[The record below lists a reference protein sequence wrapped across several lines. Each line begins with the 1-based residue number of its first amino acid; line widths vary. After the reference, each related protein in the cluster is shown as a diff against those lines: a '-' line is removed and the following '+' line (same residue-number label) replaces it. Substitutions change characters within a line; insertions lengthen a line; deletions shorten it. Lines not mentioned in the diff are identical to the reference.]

1 MLFPWKKNR
10 IEKPLRLNRN
20 NEALIEELKIEGIT
34 ENNILCAIKKVPR
47 EIFVEQQFIQQAY
60 KNIPLPIDCD
70 QTISQPYIV
79 AYMVAC
85 LNLKKTDKV
94 LEIGTGT
101 GYQTAILSHLCQE
114 VCTIEIYAN
123 LLNKAKKRIAKL
135 NLKNIIFKLGNGAE
149 GWQNKA
155 LFDAIIISAASEIIP
170 AKLLESLKNQGSLVM
185 PKKKPS
191 GNQKL
196 LLVKKNNETY
206 LEKELL
212 DVKFV
217 PLLNKNIE

>member
-1 MLFPWKKNR
+1 MLFPWQKNR
-10 IEKPLRLNRN
+10 IKKLFRLNRN

-34 ENNILCAIKKVPR
+34 ENNVLYAIKKVPR
-47 EIFVEQQFIQQAY
+47 EIFVERQFIQQAY
-60 KNIPLPIDCD
+60 ENIPLPIDCE
-70 QTISQPYIV
+70 QTISQPFVV
-79 AYMVAC
+79 AYMIAC

-94 LEIGTGT
+94 LEIGTGS
-101 GYQTAILSHLCQE
+101 GFQTAILGHLCQE
-114 VCTIEIYAN
+114 VCTIEIHGK
-123 LLNKAKKRIAKL
+123 LINKAKKRIAKL

-170 AKLLESLKNQGSLVM
+170 AKLLENLKNQGSLVM
-185 PKKKPS
+185 PKKKLS